1 MFAGTPHP
9 VCGGSGSEDVPERAG
24 ASTLRLGRRQFH
36 ASRVLCAVSGTSA
49 RRRVSSVC
57 QRARTNSAFAET
69 ELRWTQNDLR
79 PLSNSNQATQRL
91 WKLAS
96 VALRVLLDLYVLKER
111 QIGVQLNGETLGLS
125 RVGFSAA

>member
-1 MFAGTPHP
+1 
-9 VCGGSGSEDVPERAG
+9 
-24 ASTLRLGRRQFH
+24 
-36 ASRVLCAVSGTSA
+36 
-49 RRRVSSVC
+49 VC